1 MRTVK
6 KALLVVGVIVLAV
19 VGVVV
24 YYVANPNLPHYQA
37 PSEVRYLPQWKDE
50 ARQRFYYTPQGT
62 LVKGLHYDWF
72 TALELPFSEEPFA
85 APEYLARFGFLVD
98 PQQKASDLNPGNLPV
113 GFSQHRDEKTG
124 TRYLDITCAAC
135 HTGELRYQ
143 GKSLRIDGGAAMHSI
158 AATVPT
164 LRGGAFGQA
173 LGASMAA
180 TYYNPFKF
188 NRFARKVLGERY
200 EQDKS
205 QLRADFKAVLD
216 TLLRTAWNDTRRHLY
231 PTEEGPGRTDAFG
244 RIANSVFGDAID
256 PGNYRVANAPVSY
269 PQVWDIWKFDWVQW
283 NGSAMQPMARNIGE
297 ALGVGA
303 RLQIFDEH
311 GQPLRGEQRYASSV
325 RLHDLHAL
333 EETLQQLKPPTWP
346 EDLFGRID
354 LQRASQGRA
363 LEDHERLRP
372 TDRRTGTARLQGPPA
387 GRRLGDP
394 AVPAQRLGAQPVP
407 TALPGRRT
415 LAAVLRRHLR
425 IRSEIRWIPHREI
438 PRRLPP
444 RHPSHRQPQ
453 QRPRIPRR
461 LPAERRDRPRP
472 QPGRTLGA
480 GGIPEGARQPRVRAP
495 PGPGPDPTLDARP
508 EMPGAGATDRAT
520 LNLGNGEARGM
531 APPPLSTPSSP
542 SPFRGDA

>member
-6 KALLVVGVIVLAV
+6 KALLVVGMIVLAV

-37 PSEVRYLPQWKDE
+37 PSEVRYLPQWQDE

-72 TALELPFSEEPFA
+72 SALELPFSEEPFA

-143 GKSLRIDGGAAMHSI
+143 GKSLRIDGAPPPSPPPCRPCAAARPGARREH
-158 AATVPT
+158 
-164 LRGGAFGQA
+164 G
-173 LGASMAA
+173 
-180 TYYNPFKF
+180 
-188 NRFARKVLGERY
+188 
-200 EQDKS
+200 
-205 QLRADFKAVLD
+205 
-216 TLLRTAWNDTRRHLY
+216 RHLLQ
-231 PTEEGPGRTDAFG
+231 PVQVQPLRQESPRRTLQAGQVATARRLQGRARHPAAHRLERHPPPPLPHRG
-244 RIANSVFGDAID
+244 RPRPHRRLRRIANSVFGDAID
-256 PGNYRVANAPVSY
+256 PSNYRVANAPVSY

-311 GQPLRGEQRYASSV
+311 GQPLQGEQRYASSV

-363 LEDHERLRP
+363 LFEANCAFCHAP
-372 TDRRTGTARLQGPPA
+372 KVQPA
-387 GRRLGDP
+387 EYAAPDAIP
-394 AVPAQRLGAQPVP
+394 SGAC
-407 TALPGRRT
+407 T
-415 LAAVLRRHLR
+415 
-425 IRSEIRWIPHREI
+425 WC
-438 PRRLPP
+438 
-444 RHPSHRQPQ
+444 
-453 QRPRIPRR
+453 RPR
-461 LPAERRDRPRP
+461 
-472 QPGRTLGA
+472 
-480 GGIPEGARQPRVRAP
+480 
-495 PGPGPDPTLDARP
+495 
-508 EMPGAGATDRAT
+508 
-520 LNLGNGEARGM
+520 
-531 APPPLSTPSSP
+531 
-542 SPFRGDA
+542 